1 MNEEEIM
8 LNGLLIDKCKEEGIM
23 IALVAINRET
33 KEIELPQSFKD
44 MVNDLTITFATVI
57 EVKKKNILLKK

>member
-8 LNGLLIDKCKEEGIM
+8 HNGLLIDKCKEEGIM
-23 IALVAINRET
+23 IALLLSTERQKKLNYRRALRIWST
-33 KEIELPQSFKD
+33 T
-44 MVNDLTITFATVI
+44 LTITFATVI